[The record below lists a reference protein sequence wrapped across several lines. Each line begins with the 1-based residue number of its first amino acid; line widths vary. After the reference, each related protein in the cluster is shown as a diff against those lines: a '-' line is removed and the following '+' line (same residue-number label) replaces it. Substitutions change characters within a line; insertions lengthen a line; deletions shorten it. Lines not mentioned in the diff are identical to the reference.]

1 MGGAAVEHHM
11 IACVN
16 ESLSL
21 YLMSNARF
29 MCERLVADFPSE
41 VRLGHLDCARY
52 VEIGALQQAV
62 LLSTFDTMQ
71 ANIFLLATCCYRSDQ
86 AHRAYHLLMGKLTYT
101 CCTSPMTNMLHIAAG
116 LPCINPGYQK
126 DTLQWSHLH

>member
-1 MGGAAVEHHM
+1 MGDAAVEHHM

-41 VRLGHLDCARY
+41 VGLNHLIVPEHHETCT
-52 VEIGALQQAV
+52 LQQAV
-62 LLSTFDTMQ
+62 LVSTFDTFAGQHLSAGDMLLQ
-71 ANIFLLATCCYRSDQ
+71 IRPGPSCIPLAN
-86 AHRAYHLLMGKLTYT
+86 G
-101 CCTSPMTNMLHIAAG
+101 
-116 LPCINPGYQK
+116 
-126 DTLQWSHLH
+126 